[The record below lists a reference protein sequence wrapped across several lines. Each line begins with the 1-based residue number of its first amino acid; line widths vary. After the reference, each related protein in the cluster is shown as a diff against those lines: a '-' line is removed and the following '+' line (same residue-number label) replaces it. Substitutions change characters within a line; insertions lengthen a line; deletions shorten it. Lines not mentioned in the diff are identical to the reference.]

1 MKAQI
6 LTALV
11 EVLFRVL
18 TPDLLE
24 KFVDMILDFV
34 ENKVAGTASP
44 VDDKIVLPLCKLI
57 RTTFNIEDGDK

>member
-24 KFVDMILDFV
+24 KFADMVLDFA

-44 VDDKIVLPLCKLI
+44 VDDKIVLPLCALI
-57 RTTFNIEDGDK
+57 RKTFGIEDHD